1 MNYSKSIKKASIG
14 RRVLISWLIV
24 AVLFSLIGLGIGVL
38 IPTGG
43 AVDIEPETE
52 SSPDVLIYGAPDG
65 KIYEGGFP
73 ESYEAGTDFVF
84 TTEIP
89 VTFGE
94 DLQEFTYYLSE
105 AYDIDYT
112 LVLAMISKESGFTP
126 DVVSSTND
134 YGLMQ
139 INACNHEWLTEE
151 LGITDFIDPYENVKA
166 GLFILRGLFEKY
178 DSTSKV
184 LMAYNMGEDGASKLW
199 EQGIFESN
207 YSKDVMQRQETYR
220 QILGWAEIEGSA
232 ESD

>member
-1 MNYSKSIKKASIG
+1 MNYSRSIKKASIG
-14 RRVLISWLIV
+14 RRIVISWLIV
-24 AVLFSLIGLGIGVL
+24 AAVFSLIGLGIGVL
-38 IPTGG
+38 IPKSGT
-43 AVDIEPETE
+43 VDIEPEE
-52 SSPDVLIYGAPDG
+52 ASPDVLIYGAPDG

-73 ESYEAGTDFVF
+73 ESYELENDFVF
-84 TTEIP
+84 TTGIP

-94 DLQEFTYYLSE
+94 DLQEFTYYLSA

-112 LVLAMISKESGFTP
+112 LVLAIISKESAFMP
-126 DVVSSTND
+126 DGISSTND

-151 LGITDFIDPYENVKA
+151 LGITDFIDPYENIKA

-184 LMAYNMGEDGASKLW
+184 LMAYNMGENGASKLW

-207 YSKDVMQRQETYR
+207 YSKDVLQRQETYR
-220 QILGWAEIEGSA
+220 QILGWAAIEGSA

>member
-1 MNYSKSIKKASIG
+1 MNYSRNIKKASIG
-14 RRVLISWLIV
+14 RRIVISWLIV
-24 AVLFSLIGLGIGVL
+24 AAVFSLIGLGIGVL
-38 IPTGG
+38 IPKSG
-43 AVDIEPETE
+43 AADIEPEET
-52 SSPDVLIYGAPDG
+52 SPNVLIYGAPDG

-73 ESYEAGTDFVF
+73 ESYELENDFVF

-94 DLQEFTYYLSE
+94 DLQEFTYYLSA

-112 LVLAMISKESGFTP
+112 LVLAIISKESSFMP
-126 DVVSSTND
+126 DGISSTND

-151 LGITDFIDPYENVKA
+151 LGITDFIDPYENIKA

-184 LMAYNMGEDGASKLW
+184 LMAYNMGENGASKLW

-207 YSKDVMQRQETYR
+207 YSKDVLQRQETYR
-220 QILGWAEIEGSA
+220 QILGWSAIEGSA

>member
-1 MNYSKSIKKASIG
+1 MNYSRNIKKASIG
-14 RRVLISWLIV
+14 RRIVISWLIV
-24 AVLFSLIGLGIGVL
+24 AAVFSLIGLGIGVL
-38 IPTGG
+38 IPKSG
-43 AVDIEPETE
+43 AADIEPEET
-52 SSPDVLIYGAPDG
+52 SPNVLIYGAPDG

-73 ESYEAGTDFVF
+73 ESYELENDFVF

-89 VTFGE
+89 VAFGE
-94 DLQEFTYYLSE
+94 DLQEFTYYLSA

-112 LVLAMISKESGFTP
+112 LVLAIISKESSFMP
-126 DVVSSTND
+126 DGISSTND

-151 LGITDFIDPYENVKA
+151 LGITDFIDPYENIKA

-184 LMAYNMGEDGASKLW
+184 LMAYNMGENGASKLW

-207 YSKDVMQRQETYR
+207 YSKDVLQRQETYR
-220 QILGWAEIEGSA
+220 QILGWAAIEGSA

>member
-1 MNYSKSIKKASIG
+1 MNYSRSIKKASIG
-14 RRVLISWLIV
+14 RRIVISWLIV
-24 AVLFSLIGLGIGVL
+24 AAVFSLIGLGIGVL
-38 IPTGG
+38 IPKSG
-43 AVDIEPETE
+43 ATDIEPEGA
-52 SSPDVLIYGAPDG
+52 SPDVLIYGAPDG

-73 ESYEAGTDFVF
+73 ESYELENDFMF

-94 DLQEFTYYLSE
+94 DLQEFTYYLSA

-112 LVLAMISKESGFTP
+112 LVLAIISKESAFMP
-126 DVVSSTND
+126 DGISSTND

-151 LGITDFIDPYENVKA
+151 LGITDFIDSYENIKA

-184 LMAYNMGEDGASKLW
+184 LMAYNMGENGASKLW

-207 YSKDVMQRQETYR
+207 YSKDVLQRQETYR
-220 QILGWAEIEGSA
+220 QILGWAAIEGSA

>member
-1 MNYSKSIKKASIG
+1 MNYSRSIKKASIG
-14 RRVLISWLIV
+14 RRIVISWLIV
-24 AVLFSLIGLGIGVL
+24 AAVFSLIGLGIGVL
-38 IPTGG
+38 IPQSG
-43 AVDIEPETE
+43 AADIEPEE
-52 SSPDVLIYGAPDG
+52 VSPDVLIYGAPDW
-65 KIYEGGFP
+65 KIHEGGFP
-73 ESYEAGTDFVF
+73 ESYELENDFVF

-94 DLQEFTYYLSE
+94 DLQEFTYYLSA

-112 LVLAMISKESGFTP
+112 LVLAIISKESAFMP
-126 DVVSSTND
+126 DGISSTND

-151 LGITDFIDPYENVKA
+151 LGITDFIDPYENIKA

-184 LMAYNMGEDGASKLW
+184 LMAYNMGENGASKLW

-207 YSKDVMQRQETYR
+207 YSKDVLQKQETYR
-220 QILGWAEIEGSA
+220 QILGWAAIEGSA
-232 ESD
+232 END

>member
-1 MNYSKSIKKASIG
+1 MNYSRSIKKASIG
-14 RRVLISWLIV
+14 RRIVISWLIV
-24 AVLFSLIGLGIGVL
+24 AAVFSLIGLGIGVL
-38 IPTGG
+38 IPKSG
-43 AVDIEPETE
+43 AADIEPGQT
-52 SSPDVLIYGAPDG
+52 SPDVLIYGAPDG
-65 KIYEGGFP
+65 KIYEDGFP
-73 ESYEAGTDFVF
+73 ESYELENDFVF

-94 DLQEFTYYLSE
+94 DLQEFTYYLSA

-112 LVLAMISKESGFTP
+112 LVLAIISKESGFTP
-126 DVVSSTND
+126 DGISSTND

-151 LGITDFIDPYENVKA
+151 LGITDFIDPYENIKA

-184 LMAYNMGEDGASKLW
+184 LMAYNMGESGASKLW

-207 YSKDVMQRQETYR
+207 YSKDVLQRQETYR
-220 QILGWAEIEGSA
+220 QILGWAAIEGSA

>member
-1 MNYSKSIKKASIG
+1 MNYSRSIKKASIG
-14 RRVLISWLIV
+14 RRIVISWLIV
-24 AVLFSLIGLGIGVL
+24 AAVFSLIGLGIGVL
-38 IPTGG
+38 IPQSG
-43 AVDIEPETE
+43 ATDIEPEE
-52 SSPDVLIYGAPDG
+52 VSPDVLIYGAPDG

-73 ESYEAGTDFVF
+73 ESYELENDFVF

-94 DLQEFTYYLSE
+94 DLQEFTYYLSA

-112 LVLAMISKESGFTP
+112 LVLAIISKESAFMP
-126 DVVSSTND
+126 DGISSTND

-151 LGITDFIDPYENVKA
+151 LGITDFIDPYENIKA

-184 LMAYNMGEDGASKLW
+184 LMAYNMGENGASKLW

-207 YSKDVMQRQETYR
+207 YSKDVLQRQETYR
-220 QILGWAEIEGSA
+220 QILGWAAIEGSA

>member
-1 MNYSKSIKKASIG
+1 MNYSRNIKKASIG
-14 RRVLISWLIV
+14 RRIVISWLIV
-24 AVLFSLIGLGIGVL
+24 AAVFSLIGLGIGVL
-38 IPTGG
+38 IPKSG
-43 AVDIEPETE
+43 AADIEPEET
-52 SSPDVLIYGAPDG
+52 SPNVLIYGAPDG

-73 ESYEAGTDFVF
+73 ESYELENDFVF

-94 DLQEFTYYLSE
+94 DLQEFTYYLSA

-112 LVLAMISKESGFTP
+112 LVLAIISKESSFMP
-126 DVVSSTND
+126 DGISSTNA

-151 LGITDFIDPYENVKA
+151 LGITDFIDPYENIKA

-184 LMAYNMGEDGASKLW
+184 LMAYNMGENGASKLW

-207 YSKDVMQRQETYR
+207 YSKDVLQRQETYR
-220 QILGWAEIEGSA
+220 QILGWAAIEGSA

>member
-1 MNYSKSIKKASIG
+1 MNYSRSIKKASIG
-14 RRVLISWLIV
+14 RRIVISWLIV
-24 AVLFSLIGLGIGVL
+24 AAVFSLIGLGIGVL
-38 IPTGG
+38 IPQSG
-43 AVDIEPETE
+43 AVDIEPEE
-52 SSPDVLIYGAPDG
+52 VSPDVLIYGAPDG

-73 ESYEAGTDFVF
+73 ESYELENDFVF

-94 DLQEFTYYLSE
+94 DLQEFTYYLSA

-112 LVLAMISKESGFTP
+112 LVLAIISKESAFMP
-126 DVVSSTND
+126 DGISSTND

-151 LGITDFIDPYENVKA
+151 LGITDFIDPYENIKA

-184 LMAYNMGEDGASKLW
+184 LMAYNMGENGASKLW

-207 YSKDVMQRQETYR
+207 YSKDVLQKQETYR
-220 QILGWAEIEGSA
+220 QILGWAAIEGSA

>member
-1 MNYSKSIKKASIG
+1 MNYSRNIKKASIG
-14 RRVLISWLIV
+14 RRIVISWLIV
-24 AVLFSLIGLGIGVL
+24 AAVFSLIGLGIGVL
-38 IPTGG
+38 IPKSG
-43 AVDIEPETE
+43 AADIEPEET
-52 SSPDVLIYGAPDG
+52 SPNVLIYGAPDG

-73 ESYEAGTDFVF
+73 ESYELENDFVF

-94 DLQEFTYYLSE
+94 DLQEFTYYLSA

-112 LVLAMISKESGFTP
+112 LVLAIISKESSFMP
-126 DVVSSTND
+126 DGISSTND

-151 LGITDFIDPYENVKA
+151 LGITDFIDPYENIKA

-184 LMAYNMGEDGASKLW
+184 LMAYNMGENGASKLW

-207 YSKDVMQRQETYR
+207 YSKDVLQRQKTYR
-220 QILGWAEIEGSA
+220 QILGWAAIEGSA
-232 ESD
+232 END

>member
-1 MNYSKSIKKASIG
+1 MNYSRSIKKASIG
-14 RRVLISWLIV
+14 RRIVISWLIV
-24 AVLFSLIGLGIGVL
+24 AAVFSLIGLGIGVL
-38 IPTGG
+38 IPQSG
-43 AVDIEPETE
+43 AADIEPEE
-52 SSPDVLIYGAPDG
+52 VSPDVLIYGAPDG
-65 KIYEGGFP
+65 KIYEGGFL
-73 ESYEAGTDFVF
+73 ESYELENDFVF

-94 DLQEFTYYLSE
+94 DLQEFTYYLSA

-112 LVLAMISKESGFTP
+112 LVLAIISKESAFMP
-126 DVVSSTND
+126 DGISSTND

-139 INACNHEWLTEE
+139 INVCNHEWLTEE
-151 LGITDFIDPYENVKA
+151 LGITDFIDPYENIKA

-184 LMAYNMGEDGASKLW
+184 LMAYNMGENGASKLW

-207 YSKDVMQRQETYR
+207 YSKDVLQRQETYR
-220 QILGWAEIEGSA
+220 QILGWAAIEGSA

>member
-1 MNYSKSIKKASIG
+1 MNYSRSIKKASIG
-14 RRVLISWLIV
+14 RRIVISWLIV
-24 AVLFSLIGLGIGVL
+24 AAVFSLIGLGVGVL
-38 IPTGG
+38 IPKSE
-43 AVDIEPETE
+43 AADIEPEE
-52 SSPDVLIYGAPDG
+52 ASPDVLIYGAPDG

-73 ESYEAGTDFVF
+73 ESYELENDFVF

-94 DLQEFTYYLSE
+94 DLQEFTYYLSA

-112 LVLAMISKESGFTP
+112 LVLAIISKESAFMP
-126 DVVSSTND
+126 DGISSTND

-139 INACNHEWLTEE
+139 INACNHKWLTEE
-151 LGITDFIDPYENVKA
+151 LGITDFIDPYENIKA

-184 LMAYNMGEDGASKLW
+184 LMAYNMGENGASKLW

-207 YSKDVMQRQETYR
+207 YSKDVLQRQETYR
-220 QILGWAEIEGSA
+220 QILGWAAIEGSA

>member
-1 MNYSKSIKKASIG
+1 MNYSRNIKKASIG
-14 RRVLISWLIV
+14 RRIVISWLIV
-24 AVLFSLIGLGIGVL
+24 AAVFSLIGLGIGVL
-38 IPTGG
+38 IPKSG
-43 AVDIEPETE
+43 AADIEPEET
-52 SSPDVLIYGAPDG
+52 SPNVLIYGAPDG

-73 ESYEAGTDFVF
+73 ESYELENDFVF

-94 DLQEFTYYLSE
+94 DLQEFTYYLSA

-112 LVLAMISKESGFTP
+112 LVLAIISKESSFMP
-126 DVVSSTND
+126 DGISSTND

-151 LGITDFIDPYENVKA
+151 LGITDFIDPYENIKA

-184 LMAYNMGEDGASKLW
+184 LMAYNMGENGASKLW

-207 YSKDVMQRQETYR
+207 YLKDVLQRQETYR
-220 QILGWAEIEGSA
+220 QILGWAAIEGSA

>member
-1 MNYSKSIKKASIG
+1 MNYSRSIKKASIG
-14 RRVLISWLIV
+14 RRIVISWLIV
-24 AVLFSLIGLGIGVL
+24 AAVFSLIGLGIGVL
-38 IPTGG
+38 IPKSG
-43 AVDIEPETE
+43 AADIESEET
-52 SSPDVLIYGAPDG
+52 SPNVLIYGAPDG

-73 ESYEAGTDFVF
+73 ESYELENDFVF

-94 DLQEFTYYLSE
+94 DLQEFTYYLSA

-112 LVLAMISKESGFTP
+112 LVLAIISKESSFMP
-126 DVVSSTND
+126 DGISSTND

-151 LGITDFIDPYENVKA
+151 LGITDFIDPYENIKA

-184 LMAYNMGEDGASKLW
+184 LMAYNMGENGASKLW

-207 YSKDVMQRQETYR
+207 YSKDVLQRQETYR
-220 QILGWAEIEGSA
+220 QILGWAAIEGSA

>member
-1 MNYSKSIKKASIG
+1 MNYSRSIKKASIG
-14 RRVLISWLIV
+14 RRIVISWLIV
-24 AVLFSLIGLGIGVL
+24 AAVFSLIGLGIGVL
-38 IPTGG
+38 IPKSG
-43 AVDIEPETE
+43 ATDIEPEE
-52 SSPDVLIYGAPDG
+52 ASPDVLIYGAPDG

-73 ESYEAGTDFVF
+73 ESYELENDFMF

-94 DLQEFTYYLSE
+94 DLQEFTYYLSA

-112 LVLAMISKESGFTP
+112 LVLAIISKESAFMP
-126 DVVSSTND
+126 DGISSTND

-139 INACNHEWLTEE
+139 INACNYEWLTEE
-151 LGITDFIDPYENVKA
+151 LGITDFIDPYENIKA

-184 LMAYNMGEDGASKLW
+184 LMAYNMGENGASKLW

-207 YSKDVMQRQETYR
+207 YSKDVLQRQETYR
-220 QILGWAEIEGSA
+220 QILGWAAIEGSA